1 MTTDDIKSVQIIAT
15 TKDGKHLMAV
25 SDEKP
30 LIWHI
35 ATCCKFAKLKDE
47 LFEQCSLKEIMEEQ
61 LCHITK
67 MICFT
72 VHSTSARKKDKCYRY
87 WLGKEIKNSGFQYAS
102 FYYPEK
108 PVTEGCSYFI
118 DKKLF

>member
-35 ATCCKFAKLKDE
+35 ATYCKFAKLKDE
-47 LFEQCSLKEIMEEQ
+47 LFEQCSLKELMEE
-61 LCHITK
+61 
-67 MICFT
+67 
-72 VHSTSARKKDKCYRY
+72 
-87 WLGKEIKNSGFQYAS
+87 
-102 FYYPEK
+102 
-108 PVTEGCSYFI
+108 
-118 DKKLF
+118 